1 MKVFISA
8 CKGNSND
15 KKNTDMLFK
24 TLRMLEFKDITYV
37 EGCYKGQV
45 EDSFMVKLDGSVDN
59 GFIKL
64 VELGEQFD
72 QESIMLVCKDNNAH
86 IVYMS
91 GSVESIGKLKEVDSI
106 EGLDAY
112 SRIDG
117 KYFSVV

>member
-24 TLRMLEFKDITYV
+24 TLKMLGFNDVTYV

-45 EDSFMVKLDGSVDN
+45 EDSFMVKLDGSINN

-72 QESIMLVCKDNNAH
+72 QESIMLVYNDNNAQ

-91 GSVESIGKLKEVDSI
+91 GSIESIGKLQEVDSI
-106 EGLDAY
+106 EGLNAY

-117 KYFSVV
+117 KFYSVV